1 MTSSIYNITKKGE
14 RRNIEFKESLKKD
27 YHLQK
32 DRKQR
37 LASQMKYRMER
48 GSGEA
53 IYFIGVDDDGNL
65 QGLSDEKMEESLFVL
80 KSISEEINSTIL
92 KVEKYPGN
100 NGDVARVF
108 IGKKDLSKRDHMLV
122 GVAGHVDHGKSTLI
136 GTLTT

>member
-32 DRKQR
+32 ERKQR

-65 QGLSDEKMEESLFVL
+65 LGLSDEKIEESLFVL
-80 KSISEEINSTIL
+80 KSISEEINANIL
-92 KVEKYPGN
+92 KVEKYPGD
-100 NGDVARVF
+100 NGQIARVF

-122 GVAGHVDHGKSTLI
+122 GVAGHVDH
-136 GTLTT
+136 